1 MGVTSIS
8 SQLYVAM
15 KLAAFLCFL
24 AVVVSEVHGGYGGYG
39 YGGYG
44 YGGLFSGPYG
54 GFGPFLGYGGLVG
67 GLPYFGFGGYGGKGG
82 YGYGGKGG
90 YSYGGSRYK
99 RSTDS
104 YTTAQPSPVTH
115 YSPAVHAVHSSSHA
129 DTSPVHHA
137 IHHASPVYH
146 AVPASRTVHVSGH
159 FSPAVVYSYPMHDGD
174 RYGSTHS
181 SYGYTTPS
189 YGHSYGHSTPIHSTV
204 VHKHE
209 SPYGSVT
216 YGHNTPSYGY
226 ATPPSQGHSPS
237 YSYTSY

>member
-1 MGVTSIS
+1 MGSDEYLLIIVCCYEACCIS
-8 SQLYVAM
+8 L
-15 KLAAFLCFL
+15 LFGCGRLRGPWRL
-24 AVVVSEVHGGYGGYG
+24 WRLWLWRLRLWRLVS
-39 YGGYG
+39 
-44 YGGLFSGPYG
+44 GLYG
-54 GFGPFLGYGGLVG
+54 GFGPFLGYGGLFG

-90 YSYGGSRYK
+90 YGYGGSRYK

-159 FSPAVVYSYPMHDGD
+159 FSPAVVYSYP
-174 RYGSTHS
+174 
-181 SYGYTTPS
+181 TPS

-204 VHKHE
+204 VHKNE

>member
-8 SQLYVAM
+8 SYLIGAM

-44 YGGLFSGPYG
+44 YGGY
-54 GFGPFLGYGGLVG
+54 GYGG
-67 GLPYFGFGGYGGKGG
+67 YGKGG

-90 YSYGGSRYK
+90 YGYGGSRYK

-181 SYGYTTPS
+181 SYGYTSTPSYGYTTPS

-226 ATPPSQGHSPS
+226 ATPLSQGHSPS
-237 YSYTSY
+237 YITPATDMY